1 MIRIIVHGGAWNI
14 PDDIYERNKISCKRA
29 AEAGFAILERGG
41 SALDAIEAAILLME
55 EDGSHSA
62 GIGSFLNQAGEME
75 FDAAVMSGRTLKAGA
90 IASVRNVRNPI
101 KLACKVYE
109 SEQMMIVG
117 LGAEE
122 LARRHSLAVDP
133 KELVKLAPPY
143 EYGEGFLTNH
153 HDTVGAIALD
163 REGQIVTG
171 SSTGGLPLK
180 VPGRVGDS
188 PLIGCGLYA
197 DNELGAATCTGEGE
211 AIMKIAMAH
220 LATELM
226 RSMSPQH
233 AADACIAALAN
244 RAKGHGGLI
253 VMNARGEVGWAQ
265 NTPRM
270 VVAQLAAD

>member
-1 MIRIIVHGGAWNI
+1 MFQIIVHGGAWNI
-14 PDDIYERNKISCKRA
+14 PDDIYEKNKISCKRA
-29 AEAGFAILERGG
+29 AEAGFEILKRSG
-41 SALDAIEAAILLME
+41 SAFDALEAAIVLME

-75 FDAAVMSGRTLKAGA
+75 FDAAVMDGRTLKAGS

-101 KLACKVYE
+101 KLARKVYE
-109 SEQMMIVG
+109 NEQMMIVG
-117 LGAEE
+117 RGAEE
-122 LARRHSLAVDP
+122 LARKCGLAVDP
-133 KELVKLAPPY
+133 RELAKLAPPY
-143 EYGEGFLTNH
+143 EYGESFLTH

-163 REGQIVTG
+163 KTGLIAVG

-197 DNELGAATCTGEGE
+197 DNEVGAATCTGEGE

-220 LATELM
+220 RATELM
-226 RSMSPQH
+226 RTMSAQD
-233 AADACIAALAN
+233 AANACVAALGA
-244 RAKGHGGLI
+244 RAQGYGGLI
-253 VMNARGEVGWAQ
+253 VMNAGGELGWAQ

-270 VVAQLAAD
+270 VIAHRTAE